1 MRGRGPRAR
10 PTERKREGHLKQR
23 SAQWREVGEAEV
35 KRDRPSLLQRP
46 RLVQSGTARLLL
58 HAPRGRTTNV
68 DTTTLGPVRRYARG
82 PNFEREPRKTPGY
95 SPSITH
101 RRVASSSVDRDEILD
116 SCTGKSCKAK
126 VSCPF
131 DVLNTISSQI
141 CSELDSFLCHSSTI
155 GSRLC
160 SDVEFK
166 CVATLRSVFFNN
178 SCSG

>member
-10 PTERKREGHLKQR
+10 PTEREREGHLKQR

-68 DTTTLGPVRRYARG
+68 DTTTLGPVRRYAHG
-82 PNFEREPRKTPGY
+82 PNFERVRPPATRP
-95 SPSITH
+95 PSRIGASRHPSTATKFWILARGNLV
-101 RRVASSSVDRDEILD
+101 RRRCPVLSVLD
-116 SCTGKSCKAK
+116 
-126 VSCPF
+126 
-131 DVLNTISSQI
+131 TISRQI
-141 CSELDSFLCHSSTI
+141 CSELDRLLCHSSTI
-155 GSRLC
+155 GSRLR

-166 CVATLRSVFFNN
+166 CVVILRGVFFNN